1 MKLPLELK
9 EEFGNYA
16 FPDEDYGAKA
26 IEPILP
32 FLETIADVDDSEYRQ
47 IPIGYNKE
55 GTVVA
60 KTQKLSNIRLNLNKA
75 MSPQEIVEVMST
87 IWTTLN
93 PEPVA
98 FSFLILQFLIWN
110 RDFATIEINQLDAQ
124 ILYKLYKQAK
134 SGLIGREI
142 LRSDLEAYVKSE
154 IDLETLNN
162 SLNNLEKLGCIMLT
176 VEKIRLV
183 EQIIFVSESEY
194 QKYFKTS

>member
-1 MKLPLELK
+1 VKCIPNEDVGNEEKLPAKKVYVSTKFLALIRRTIMKLPLELK

-75 MSPQEIVEVMST
+75 MSPQEIVEVMPTIMST

-93 PEPVA
+93 PEPA
-98 FSFLILQFLIWN
+98 
-110 RDFATIEINQLDAQ
+110 R
-124 ILYKLYKQAK
+124 
-134 SGLIGREI
+134 
-142 LRSDLEAYVKSE
+142 
-154 IDLETLNN
+154 
-162 SLNNLEKLGCIMLT
+162 
-176 VEKIRLV
+176 
-183 EQIIFVSESEY
+183 
-194 QKYFKTS
+194 